1 MSLTELNLDSAP
13 APKNVNFTDLNA
25 VEKFLETEKF
35 RPCANLECSEVKL
48 HNQHFYMPMCREG
61 RFDKQGVAEFFDMP
75 VPTRPCSPVTY
86 MSLAT
91 WAPLIS
97 CPPDCKGY
105 KNRTVAKT
113 QKAGGQTARWL
124 FEHILKPAEIFW
136 AAVWAYFFK

>member
-1 MSLTELNLDSAP
+1 MSLTRLNLDGAP
-13 APKNVNFTDLNA
+13 APKNINFTDLNA

-35 RPCANLECSEVKL
+35 RPCANLECSEVTL
-48 HNQHFYMPMCREG
+48 HNQYFYMPMCREG

-75 VPTRPCSPVTY
+75 VPTRPYSPVTY
-86 MSLAT
+86 LSLAT

-113 QKAGGQTARWL
+113 QKAGGETARWL

-136 AAVWAYFFK
+136 AA